1 MIALRPRH
9 TAFLPKAIKDLM
21 RFLSLQPKRFVGQIA
36 ERPCGAFMTADAGVA
51 VLALIEFLPFD
62 AETPCRCR
70 SVDLRSRD
78 QTDNTT
84 AVAADL
90 RDLQMQSPLYAAF
103 AAGGL
108 AAFFV
113 FFFAVGAH
121 MTFCR

>member
-1 MIALRPRH
+1 MVSLRPRH

-62 AETPCRCR
+62 AETPCRCH
-70 SVDLRSRD
+70 SVDLRSRG
-78 QTDNTT
+78 QTDNT
-84 AVAADL
+84 AAIAADL
-90 RDLQMQSPLYAAF
+90 RDLQMHSPLHAAF
-103 AAGGL
+103 AAVGL
-108 AAFFV
+108 AALV
-113 FFFAVGAH
+113 TFFFAAGAR

>member
-1 MIALRPRH
+1 MVSLRPRH

-70 SVDLRSRD
+70 SVDLRSRG
-78 QTDNTT
+78 QTDNT
-84 AVAADL
+84 AAIAADL
-90 RDLQMQSPLYAAF
+90 RDLQMQSPLMPLSLRAA
-103 AAGGL
+103 
-108 AAFFV
+108 
-113 FFFAVGAH
+113 
-121 MTFCR
+121 